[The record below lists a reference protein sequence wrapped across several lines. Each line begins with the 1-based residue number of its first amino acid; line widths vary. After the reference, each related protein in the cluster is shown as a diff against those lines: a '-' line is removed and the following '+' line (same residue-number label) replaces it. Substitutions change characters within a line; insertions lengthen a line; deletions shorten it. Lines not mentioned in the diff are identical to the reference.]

1 MLTEIPT
8 VQEPIILW
16 NSGSRV
22 VELFHEGKVF
32 GTAEEFVPLKEG
44 RAGASFSLITL
55 RGPDVIHHH
64 NVGEEIYVL
73 WRGEGK
79 IFLNDEILPFTR
91 GTGIRI
97 PPGAL
102 HAAKPDGSHELEF
115 WCISIPPFN
124 PDDVI
129 YNRRGQRW

>member
-73 WRGEGK
+73 
-79 IFLNDEILPFTR
+79 
-91 GTGIRI
+91 
-97 PPGAL
+97 
-102 HAAKPDGSHELEF
+102 
-115 WCISIPPFN
+115 
-124 PDDVI
+124 
-129 YNRRGQRW
+129 